1 MDASSTFATARR
13 PSVTQSSPPS
23 TRHWQDVH
31 GAAVLA
37 TMGAQAEQDAPQP
50 NGGVSI
56 AAIGPLTDTR
66 DQDDDAVVVN
76 TLTYAYPGH
85 KPLISTMSLR
95 LPRGSRCLLIGA
107 NGAGASP
114 DFCLVLRA
122 RACMHSKVCKHFQ
135 VHQLTWAALRR
146 ACRQDDAAA
155 GASGQ
160 FHGGQGRRAHPG
172 QAGVPRHHAGGVRRP
187 VLPGRAMA
195 ARRGLCGL

>member
-1 MDASSTFATARR
+1 
-13 PSVTQSSPPS
+13 VC
-23 TRHWQDVH
+23 
-31 GAAVLA
+31 GAAALV

-50 NGGVSI
+50 NGGVST
-56 AAIGPLTDTR
+56 AAVGPLTDTR

-114 DFCLVLRA
+114 DFCLVLMA
-122 RACMHSKVCKHFQ
+122 RAAPTPRYAIISSAPAYLSC
-135 VHQLTWAALRR
+135 LA

-160 FHGGQGRRAHPG
+160 VHGGQGRRAHPG